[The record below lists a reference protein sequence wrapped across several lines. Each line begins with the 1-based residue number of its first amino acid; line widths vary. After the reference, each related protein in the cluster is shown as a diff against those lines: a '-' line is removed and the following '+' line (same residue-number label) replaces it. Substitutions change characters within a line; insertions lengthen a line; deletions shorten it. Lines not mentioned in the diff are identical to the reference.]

1 MREDETS
8 EDGGELVTVVRRCF
22 FPPVQQKQF
31 VVTSSSRKHQ
41 PLFPLNQQC
50 KNGVSVWV
58 KTREREEGAG
68 TVVGRHVQLH
78 SPAPSAPLLLFF
90 LGGHTEIAALPLHFN
105 PPCTHSLGTLALTP
119 PARQTILSGICT
131 LGKACL
137 LQGPAKER
145 MRFHPAATSP
155 RGAPEGLMG
164 SLGNGQALPGT
175 GGAFRAEGS
184 FC

>member
-58 KTREREEGAG
+58 RERERGGSWNCGGETRTAPQSS
-68 TVVGRHVQLH
+68 TLC
-78 SPAPSAPLLLFF
+78 SPSPGFF
-90 LGGHTEIAALPLHFN
+90 LGGHTELAALPLHFN
-105 PPCTHSLGTLALTP
+105 PPCPHSLGTLALTP
-119 PARQTILSGICT
+119 PARQTIPSGICT

-145 MRFHPAATSP
+145 MRFHPAAASP

-164 SLGNGQALPGT
+164 SLGHGQALPGT